1 MFNFNKKQNM
11 KKSIAILAI
20 SAFAFNASA
29 QELTSKKGFPIL
41 PEAGDWSLSFDAVP
55 FLDYAFDKTRFMS
68 ATPATSAAGAL
79 NYNVANT
86 IVGKYMKDA
95 NTAYRGIVRVGFNRT
110 SIDNYVSKD
119 GSTTGEEVV
128 DNSATTTSNITLGAG
143 MQWYRGKGR
152 LRGYYGAEALLG
164 IASGPSTT
172 ITYGNAYSTTNP
184 TPTSTTSFITGTS
197 SPAGSRFTETKSGMG
212 FNIGARGFVGAEYF
226 FAPKMSIGAEFG
238 WGLGLNSVSDGE
250 AKSDTWNGTAV
261 QSNTS
266 KLGGIS
272 GFNMD
277 VDNAG
282 GSINLAI
289 YF

>member
-1 MFNFNKKQNM
+1 M
-11 KKSIAILAI
+11 KKSVLIFAAVLA
-20 SAFAFNASA
+20 ANASFA
-29 QELTSKKGFPIL
+29 QDLTSKKGFPIL
-41 PEAGDWSLSFDAVP
+41 PEAGDWSISFDAVP
-55 FLDYAFDKTRFMS
+55 LLDYAFDKTRFMS

-79 NYNVANT
+79 DYNVANT

-95 NTAYRGIVRVGFNRT
+95 NTAYRGIVRVGFSRT

-119 GSTTGEEVV
+119 GSTTGEKVV

-184 TPTSTTSFITGTS
+184 APTSTTNFITRVS
-197 SPAGSRFTETKSGMG
+197 APDFERPTETKSGMG
-212 FNIGARGFVGAEYF
+212 FNFGARGFVGAEYF

-238 WGLGLNSVSDGE
+238 WGLGFDSIGDGE
-250 AKSDTWNGTAV
+250 SKSDEWNGTAV
-261 QSNTS
+261 ESNSS
-266 KLGGIS
+266 KIGGIS
-272 GFNMD
+272 GFNID

>member
-128 DNSATTTSNITLGAG
+128 DNAATTTSNITLGAG

-184 TPTSTTSFITGTS
+184 TPTSTTSFISGTS
-197 SPAGSRFTETKSGMG
+197 SPVGSRFTETKSGMG